1 MIASFK
7 ERNRNGNFQFS
18 DKSSNTIYFQF
29 KIYKLCGKN
38 QILSSVKEKM
48 ETKYSLIKCWLPGFD
63 YTYAFINTMIS
74 WDIYLH
80 VIDIYKRYKIFFYEL
95 RKVRGNIL

>member
-18 DKSSNTIYFQF
+18 DKSSNTKYFQF

-80 VIDIYKRYKIFFYEL
+80 VIAIYI
-95 RKVRGNIL
+95 

>member
-1 MIASFK
+1 METF
-7 ERNRNGNFQFS
+7 NFLIKAVILSIFNS
-18 DKSSNTIYFQF
+18 RLTNYAE
-29 KIYKLCGKN
+29 KN

-80 VIDIYKRYKIFFYEL
+80 VIAIYI
-95 RKVRGNIL
+95 